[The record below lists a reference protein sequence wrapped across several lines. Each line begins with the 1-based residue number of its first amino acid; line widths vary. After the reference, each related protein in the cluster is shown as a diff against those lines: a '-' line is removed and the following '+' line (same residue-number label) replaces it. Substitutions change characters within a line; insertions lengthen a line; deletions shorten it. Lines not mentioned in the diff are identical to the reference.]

1 VRNDSSESRV
11 HVGVFERA
19 IQADRAVTQLVGAG
33 VPKERITVISAG
45 SPPERYAGL
54 HWQERSGS
62 HAVAGAAT
70 GGIIG
75 AVLGGLIATTATLV
89 AGGAAVFAV
98 LSLLAGSG
106 SGALYGGFVGAMM
119 TRGREHEV
127 SDFYDQA
134 LHEGQIL
141 VAVEHSRGI
150 TPDQL
155 EAADRIFAATGV
167 EHLTLPRS

>member
-1 VRNDSSESRV
+1 MRSDSSETRV

-33 VPKERITVISAG
+33 VPKERITVISPG
-45 SPPERYAGL
+45 SPRERFAGL

-62 HAVAGAAT
+62 HAVAGATA
-70 GGIIG
+70 GGIAG
-75 AVLGGLIATTATLV
+75 AVIGGLVTTTATLL
-89 AGGAAVFAV
+89 AGGAAAIVAV
-98 LSLLAGSG
+98 ALLAGSG

-141 VAVEHSRGI
+141 VAI
-150 TPDQL
+150 
-155 EAADRIFAATGV
+155 
-167 EHLTLPRS
+167 